1 MADSFLGYDNKARQ
15 LDRAFVGVQNKA
27 RLCVK
32 GYVGV
37 NGVARLIYPHNNII
51 IPTLSGTYPYNGQEQ
66 GVTINNL
73 NPYQVTASGETKSK
87 DIGTHTVTFSLKPPF
102 TKWSDNSTG
111 NKTATWTIDPMPINI
126 NHSESSGGT
135 TPEWG
140 RTSGTYRYTNGSVPP
155 DANVSFSI
163 KYLDWGWEGLQ
174 PGQTIYFDL
183 YDPGN
188 YRCWCTCSGGN
199 GAFDLY
205 FYRKN
210 PSYNY
215 DRLTIIVK
223 VKDNTNNVTYQTSE
237 IKLEFFIHSE
247 D

>member
-66 GVTINNL
+66 SVTINNL

-111 NKTATWTIDPMPINI
+111 NKTATWTIDPMSINI
-126 NHSESSGGT
+126 SHAESYGGT
-135 TPEWG
+135 DPQWG
-140 RTSGTYRYTNGSVPP
+140 ITSGSYRYANGTIPPNASVL
-155 DANVSFSI
+155 FSI
-163 KYLDWGWEGLQ
+163 KYRSWDWEGLQ
-174 PGQTIYFDL
+174 PGQTRNYYG
-183 YDPGN
+183 YDEEPRAWVTGSAG
-188 YRCWCTCSGGN
+188 TGTFSVQ
-199 GAFDLY
+199 FSS
-205 FYRKN
+205 KN
-210 PSYNY
+210 DS
-215 DRLTIIVK
+215 DWLKVIIK

-237 IKLEFFIHSE
+237 ITLEFYEPVIE